1 MSTPARVSL
10 SVRSCERVLASA
22 AGLVPASRELTGLWP
37 IVASIGDGRCVEH
50 LPAPFL
56 PTTEPSDH
64 SLRPRVVG
72 MTVRTFAARQASR
85 ELTGL
90 WPIVASIGDGR
101 CVEHLPAPF
110 LPTTEPSDHSLRPR
124 VVGMTVRTFAARQV
138 GSAAVQ
144 AVLHDP
150 DRSAGNRG
158 SRGAYAPREVSAV
171 GRSRRRRA
179 APLPSAPHGAKPPWA
194 GRALKHAFPC
204 CRNRSQATGFSTK

>member
-10 SVRSCERVLASA
+10 PVRSCERVLASA

-72 MTVRTFAARQASR
+72 MTVRTFAARQ
-85 ELTGL
+85 
-90 WPIVASIGDGR
+90 
-101 CVEHLPAPF
+101 
-110 LPTTEPSDHSLRPR
+110 
-124 VVGMTVRTFAARQV
+124 V

-144 AVLHDP
+144 AALHDP

-204 CRNRSQATGFSTK
+204 CRNRSQATGFLTKWRLESVPFASVCALHTQPNQHGSA